1 MPFYKG
7 GEVLE
12 GIKQYGNFIIASIT
26 GWLLW
31 LFGAWDITL
40 QVLVALIIADYITG
54 LMVGYSTKNLNSKI
68 GVKGLFKKAGILIC
82 VIVAVMADKVV
93 GTDNTL
99 RFAII
104 LCFCGNEGIS
114 ILENVTKLGVPIPQK
129 LLDALLQLKGNGGAK
144 DADTEKTIN
153 NK

>member
-1 MPFYKG
+1 M
-7 GEVLE
+7 E
-12 GIKQYGNFIIASIT
+12 GIKQYGNFIIASIA

-40 QVLVALIIADYITG
+40 QVLVALIVADYITG
-54 LMVGYSTKNLNSKI
+54 LMVGYSTRNLNSKI
-68 GVKGLFKKAGILIC
+68 GVKGIFKKVGILIC

-114 ILENVTKLGVPIPQK
+114 ILENVSKLGVPIPQK
-129 LLDALLQLKGNGGAK
+129 LLDALLQLKGNGGVK
-144 DADTEKTIN
+144 DADNKEIN
-153 NK
+153 